1 MSTSLAALEL
11 LQPRSLREA
20 LRMLRDEG
28 GLVPL
33 AGATDLYRALAAGA
47 VPARRFLDLW
57 RLDGLRRIRVRG
69 DRLSIGA
76 LATYAAL
83 LRSAAVRRQ
92 LPMLAAA
99 AASVG
104 SLQIRNRGTI
114 GGNVGGAS
122 AAGDTHPVLA
132 AAGADVV
139 LRSLGGERRAP
150 IRAFLRSEGG
160 AARRPDELIVAL
172 EVPRVEGA
180 QWFRKVGRTLA
191 LAAVRSEAPRVALG
205 GVGPTVA
212 YAERAASALA
222 AGALEEAVRLL
233 DLEIDPT
240 DDDRASARYKRI
252 VAANLLRRFWQDT
265 VPESAS

>member
-1 MSTSLAALEL
+1 
-11 LQPRSLREA
+11 
-20 LRMLRDEG
+20 
-28 GLVPL
+28 
-33 AGATDLYRALAAGA
+33 
-47 VPARRFLDLW
+47 
-57 RLDGLRRIRVRG
+57 
-69 DRLSIGA
+69 
-76 LATYAAL
+76 
-83 LRSAAVRRQ
+83 
-92 LPMLAAA
+92 
-99 AASVG
+99 
-104 SLQIRNRGTI
+104 
-114 GGNVGGAS
+114 
-122 AAGDTHPVLA
+122 
-132 AAGADVV
+132 V

>member
-92 LPMLAAA
+92 LPMLAADAPPTLPPIVPRLRIWRLPTEAAA
-99 AASVG
+99 AASIG
-104 SLQIRNRGTI
+104 SCRLTAAERR
-114 GGNVGGAS
+114 S
-122 AAGDTHPVLA
+122 AA
-132 AAGADVV
+132 
-139 LRSLGGERRAP
+139 
-150 IRAFLRSEGG
+150 
-160 AARRPDELIVAL
+160 
-172 EVPRVEGA
+172 
-180 QWFRKVGRTLA
+180 
-191 LAAVRSEAPRVALG
+191 
-205 GVGPTVA
+205 
-212 YAERAASALA
+212 
-222 AGALEEAVRLL
+222 
-233 DLEIDPT
+233 
-240 DDDRASARYKRI
+240 
-252 VAANLLRRFWQDT
+252 
-265 VPESAS
+265 